1 MNTTSRQNH
10 TFSQDNSDLRLAR
23 DTGSLLSTARPR
35 NPLCPNG
42 FQPSTLLEP
51 FLRAKMMSDRGE
63 GTQNSSR
70 ELKLF
75 VIFVANITK
84 LKIRGGAQRQGRGE
98 GEDQQMHPHLSWL
111 RHATFPLGGG
121 RHRTA
126 LSAFPT
132 QGGRCPRRG
141 RMRGRSYGV
150 PEVYKADV
158 VPVGAACG
166 RPRADNIRPYI
177 VVAKSAPLRTPKR
190 GHPELRSLAP
200 PLPTA
205 TTTLGRGWVPRGAAP
220 YDSRVGPMPHRAV
233 TFKSA

>member
-23 DTGSLLSTARPR
+23 DIGSLLSTARPR

-63 GTQNSSR
+63 RTQNSSR

-75 VIFVANITK
+75 VIFVGNITK
-84 LKIRGGAQRQGRGE
+84 LKIRGGRSGRGGERGKIGRCTLIRHGCAMPSSPWEGEGIEQRFQPSPRRGE
-98 GEDQQMHPHLSWL
+98 GAP
-111 RHATFPLGGG
+111 GG
-121 RHRTA
+121 
-126 LSAFPT
+126 
-132 QGGRCPRRG
+132 G

-166 RPRADNIRPYI
+166 RPRADNIRPY
-177 VVAKSAPLRTPKR
+177 K
-190 GHPELRSLAP
+190 
-200 PLPTA
+200 
-205 TTTLGRGWVPRGAAP
+205 
-220 YDSRVGPMPHRAV
+220 
-233 TFKSA
+233 F